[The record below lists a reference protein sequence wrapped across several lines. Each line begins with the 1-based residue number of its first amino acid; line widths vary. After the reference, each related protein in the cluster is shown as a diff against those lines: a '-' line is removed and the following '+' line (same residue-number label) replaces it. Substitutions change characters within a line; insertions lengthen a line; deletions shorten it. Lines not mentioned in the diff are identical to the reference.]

1 VADAPSRVFITGA
14 LGFIGRRLAE
24 HYSQLGAEVRG
35 VDLREDRS
43 LGVVAGD
50 VTEPDEWQDHMK
62 GAELVV
68 HTAAV
73 IGFGGRMERYWQVNA
88 MGTHNALAGAARAE
102 AQRFVHLSSIVVFGN
117 DFPDG
122 VDESYPVRPT
132 GSPYTDTKIAGEQ
145 AVLAAHAAGDV
156 PCTIVRPG
164 DVYGPRSGPWAI
176 SVTKAVQS
184 GMFALPEGGRGIFSP
199 AYVDNLVDGIALAAA
214 EPRAVGQVFTI
225 TDGIGVE
232 NREYFEHFTR
242 WLGKPSPRSLP
253 PAVMRAATWPVEK
266 AAELRGGESDM
277 NPATVDYMCRRGTYS
292 IGKAREMLG
301 YEPRVPLEE
310 GMERMRAWLAAEGLI
325 P

>member
-1 VADAPSRVFITGA
+1 VVEQPARVFVTGA
-14 LGFIGRRLAE
+14 LGFIGRRAADR
-24 HYSQLGAEVRG
+24 YRALGAEVRG
-35 VDLREDRS
+35 VDLRDDPS

-50 VTEPDEWQDHMK
+50 VTEPGPWQDHMQ
-62 GAELVV
+62 GCDLVV

-73 IGFGGRMERYWQVNA
+73 IGFGGRFERYWRVNA
-88 MGTHNALAGAARAE
+88 MGTHHALAGAARAG
-102 AQRFVHLSSIVVFGN
+102 AQRFLHLSSIVVFGI

-122 VDESYPVRPT
+122 VDESYPVHPT

-176 SVTKAVQS
+176 SVAKTVKA
-184 GMFALPEGGRGIFSP
+184 GLFALPDGGSGIFSP

-225 TDGIGVE
+225 TDGIGME
-232 NREYFEHFTR
+232 NQRYFEHFSR
-242 WLGKPSPRSLP
+242 WLGKPPPRSLP
-253 PAVMRAATWPVEK
+253 AAVLKAGSWPVEK

-292 IGKAREMLG
+292 IRKAREMLG
-301 YEPRVPLEE
+301 YEPRVSFEE
-310 GMERMRAWLAAEGLI
+310 GMERMRSWLEDEGLLS
-325 P
+325 